1 MKNTTKVNLKYV
13 FGNVGLAMAED
24 VLILE
29 YWKALDDA
37 IDTGNNTVDAALK
50 VGTIIGY
57 LATAVGTNF
66 VTFSMTSDKWD
77 EEYEEAFIKD
87 CRNEKYKQSQFKV
100 CFCIERG
107 KAKKTK

>member
-1 MKNTTKVNLKYV
+1 MKNTTKVSLKYI

-37 IDTGNNTVDAALK
+37 IDTGNKTVDAALC
-50 VGTIIGY
+50 VGTFIGY
-57 LATAVGTNF
+57 LATAVGANF
-66 VTFSMTSDKWD
+66 VTLSMTSDKWD
-77 EEYEEAFIKD
+77 EEYERAFIKD
-87 CRNEKYKQSQFKV
+87 CS
-100 CFCIERG
+100 IERE